1 MFWSCESLFVCLL
14 QCVYKSCLSFPKK
27 LKSHEALHSDT
38 SGFNAAFTYAMEF
51 TRFLLC
57 NLEWKCPTFNCL
69 TDLQRLNES
78 VLYYIL
84 ELKALL
90 GVLKQLDHSWW
101 IDDEG
106 TRQECRKVGSMN
118 CNFSVTFVKYS
129 NQSSI
134 KPSLI
139 DCNCEQVPPVF
150 TFKVAFC
157 EGSLN
162 YKRFLGRLPT
172 HLITHNLPS
181 QNSKPIF

>member
-1 MFWSCESLFVCLL
+1 
-14 QCVYKSCLSFPKK
+14 
-27 LKSHEALHSDT
+27 
-38 SGFNAAFTYAMEF
+38 
-51 TRFLLC
+51 
-57 NLEWKCPTFNCL
+57 
-69 TDLQRLNES
+69 
-78 VLYYIL
+78 
-84 ELKALL
+84 
-90 GVLKQLDHSWW
+90 
-101 IDDEG
+101 
-106 TRQECRKVGSMN
+106 MN

-157 EGSLN
+157 EGLLN

-181 QNSKPIF
+181 QNSKPIFKRIRSDLRQIERELINHLSDKCRDRKATRCTRGLNMQRTGYRPMCADRMEQYFPLAILIRSQDL